1 MVEGSAEDSDSE
13 MEEDPYR
20 DEIPSS
26 LPHTKDSLDTVT
38 KPQSITRDL
47 RERLNAHHEDED
59 RLFVKST
66 RMTMRDHMVLIKRSL
81 TSGSKDKE
89 PRSTVW
95 WRRQNIFIIYT
106 LCGYLFSSKR
116 NLISPR
122 LLIFWT
128 RKEGILPVHISRY
141 TSTTREKNCWVTL
154 LHTL

>member
-1 MVEGSAEDSDSE
+1 MVEGAAEDSDSE

-66 RMTMRDHMVLIKRSL
+66 RMTMKDHMVLIKRSL
-81 TSGSKDKE
+81 TSASKDKD
-89 PRSTVW
+89 PRSTV
-95 WRRQNIFIIYT
+95 
-106 LCGYLFSSKR
+106 
-116 NLISPR
+116 
-122 LLIFWT
+122 
-128 RKEGILPVHISRY
+128 
-141 TSTTREKNCWVTL
+141 
-154 LHTL
+154 